1 MCGTIAPV
9 GYTTMHM
16 QKIVTIR
23 VEGFNH
29 SNMKYRFVILFFL
42 MAISFQAEAQET
54 EIRALLQKQTEAW
67 NRGDIEDFMEGYWKN
82 DSLMFI
88 GKSGITYGWQ
98 QTLDNYKRGYP
109 DKTAMGQL
117 TFTLIEIKRL
127 SSKYYSVVGRWNL
140 KRTIGDIG
148 GHYTLL
154 MKKING
160 VWVIISDH
168 SS

>member
-1 MCGTIAPV
+1 
-9 GYTTMHM
+9 M

>member
-1 MCGTIAPV
+1 
-9 GYTTMHM
+9 
-16 QKIVTIR
+16 
-23 VEGFNH
+23 
-29 SNMKYRFVILFFL
+29 MKYRFVILFFL
-42 MAISFQAEAQET
+42 MAISFHAESQET

>member
-1 MCGTIAPV
+1 MKR
-9 GYTTMHM
+9 TT
-16 QKIVTIR
+16 R
-23 VEGFNH
+23 
-29 SNMKYRFVILFFL
+29 ILLLFTL
-42 MAISFQAEAQET
+42 ISLESIGQEA
-54 EIRALLQKQTEAW
+54 EIRSLLQKQTEAW
-67 NRGDIEDFMEGYWKN
+67 NRGDIEGFMEGYWKN

-117 TFTLIEIKRL
+117 TFTLIEMKSL
-127 SSKYYSVVGRWNL
+127 SKKYFSVVGKWHL

-154 MKKING
+154 MKKIKG
-160 VWVIISDH
+160 KWVVVSDH

>member
-1 MCGTIAPV
+1 
-9 GYTTMHM
+9 
-16 QKIVTIR
+16 
-23 VEGFNH
+23 
-29 SNMKYRFVILFFL
+29 MKYRFVILFFL
-42 MAISFQAEAQET
+42 MAISFQAESQET

>member
-1 MCGTIAPV
+1 MD
-9 GYTTMHM
+9 
-16 QKIVTIR
+16 
-23 VEGFNH
+23 
-29 SNMKYRFVILFFL
+29 
-42 MAISFQAEAQET
+42 ISFQAEAQET

>member
-1 MCGTIAPV
+1 
-9 GYTTMHM
+9 
-16 QKIVTIR
+16 
-23 VEGFNH
+23 
-29 SNMKYRFVILFFL
+29 MKYRFVILFFL

-67 NRGDIEDFMEGYWKN
+67 NRGELEDFMEGYWKN

>member
-1 MCGTIAPV
+1 
-9 GYTTMHM
+9 
-16 QKIVTIR
+16 
-23 VEGFNH
+23 
-29 SNMKYRFVILFFL
+29 L

>member
-1 MCGTIAPV
+1 MKHFCWVVLLWVLTSA
-9 GYTTMHM
+9 
-16 QKIVTIR
+16 R
-23 VEGFNH
+23 V
-29 SNMKYRFVILFFL
+29 
-42 MAISFQAEAQET
+42 EAQET

-67 NRGDIEDFMEGYWKN
+67 NRGDLEGFMDGYWKN

-98 QTLDNYKRGYP
+98 QTLVNYKKGYP

-117 TFTLIEIKRL
+117 TFNLIEIKRL
-127 SSKYYSVVGRWNL
+127 SPKYYSVVGKWYL
-140 KRTIGDIG
+140 KRSIGDIG

-154 MKKING
+154 MKRING
-160 VWVIISDH
+160 KWVIIKDH

>member
-1 MCGTIAPV
+1 
-9 GYTTMHM
+9 
-16 QKIVTIR
+16 
-23 VEGFNH
+23 
-29 SNMKYRFVILFFL
+29 MKRSPLILLLFTL
-42 MAISFQAEAQET
+42 ISLESIGQEA

-67 NRGDIEDFMEGYWKN
+67 NRGDIEGFMEGYWKN

-117 TFTLIEIKRL
+117 TFTLIEMKSL
-127 SSKYYSVVGRWNL
+127 SKKYFSVVGKWHL

-154 MKKING
+154 MKKIKG
-160 VWVIISDH
+160 KWVVVSDH

>member
-1 MCGTIAPV
+1 MKKASFLFLLFALVALKSV
-9 GYTTMHM
+9 G
-16 QKIVTIR
+16 Q
-23 VEGFNH
+23 
-29 SNMKYRFVILFFL
+29 
-42 MAISFQAEAQET
+42 EA

-67 NRGDIEDFMEGYWKN
+67 NRGDIEGFMEGYWKN

-117 TFTLIEIKRL
+117 TFTLIEMKSL
-127 SSKYYSVVGRWNL
+127 SKKYFSVVGKWHL

-154 MKKING
+154 MKKIKG
-160 VWVIISDH
+160 KWVVVSDH

>member
-1 MCGTIAPV
+1 MKGE
-9 GYTTMHM
+9 M
-16 QKIVTIR
+16 
-23 VEGFNH
+23 VECVERLSVQFKGDCLRFNH
-29 SNMKYRFVILFFL
+29 INMKYCFVIICLL

-127 SSKYYSVVGRWNL
+127 SSKYYSVVGKWHL

>member
-1 MCGTIAPV
+1 
-9 GYTTMHM
+9 
-16 QKIVTIR
+16 
-23 VEGFNH
+23 
-29 SNMKYRFVILFFL
+29 
-42 MAISFQAEAQET
+42 
-54 EIRALLQKQTEAW
+54 
-67 NRGDIEDFMEGYWKN
+67 
-82 DSLMFI
+82 
-88 GKSGITYGWQ
+88 
-98 QTLDNYKRGYP
+98 
-109 DKTAMGQL
+109 MGQL

-154 MKKING
+154 MKKINV